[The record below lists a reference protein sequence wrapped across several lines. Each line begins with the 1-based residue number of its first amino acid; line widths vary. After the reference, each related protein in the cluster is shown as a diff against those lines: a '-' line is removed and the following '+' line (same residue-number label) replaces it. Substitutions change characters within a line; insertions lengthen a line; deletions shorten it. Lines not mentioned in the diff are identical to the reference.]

1 MSDETDNSEF
11 FCPITCAVM
20 EDPVIDP
27 DGNSYERKAIEEWL
41 TRHAVS
47 PITRNALSADQLIP
61 NRALRASIERDRSTI
76 PTTLPGMTPLDVSK
90 HEDA

>member
-41 TRHAVS
+41 TRYAAS